1 MARGGRAEVHGRG
14 SSDVSFRLDQKT
26 DNFKVATGG
35 REMQWGVFTEE
46 KQKNE
51 LAAKNDEN
59 K

>member
-1 MARGGRAEVHGRG
+1 MARGGRAEVRG
-14 SSDVSFRLDQKT
+14 PRSDVSFGLDQKT

-35 REMQWGVFTEE
+35 REMQRGVFTEE

-51 LAAKNDEN
+51 LAARNDEN

>member
-1 MARGGRAEVHGRG
+1 MTRGGRAEVHGPH
-14 SSDVSFRLDQKT
+14 SNVSFRLDQKT
-26 DNFKVATGG
+26 DNFKVATGS
-35 REMQWGVFTEE
+35 REMQWSVFTEE